1 MIHPR
6 LQIIAAVAAN
16 GVIGSSGQLPWN
28 LPDDMRFF
36 MKTTLG
42 HALIM
47 GRRTFESLDMP
58 LARRKIIVV
67 SRTMASVPAGVQ
79 GAEGTEGVEHAGTL
93 DEAIRL
99 AEDSV
104 WPIFIA
110 GGSVL
115 YEAALPIVGT
125 MRLTE
130 LDQAFEGDTR
140 FPPWDRSQWRLAE
153 SIRHEAD
160 AKHCTGFRFRTYQ
173 RIQ

>member
-1 MIHPR
+1 MINPR
-6 LQIIAAVAAN
+6 LEIIAAVAAN
-16 GVIGSSGQLPWN
+16 GVIGRSGQLPWN

-36 MKTTLG
+36 MRTTLG
-42 HALIM
+42 HAVIM
-47 GRRTFESLDMP
+47 GRKTFESLDMP

-67 SRTMASVPAGVQ
+67 SRTTTGVPAG
-79 GAEGTEGVEHAGTL
+79 AEGAEHAGTL
-93 DEAIRL
+93 NEAVRL

-104 WPIFIA
+104 GPIFVA
-110 GGSVL
+110 GGAVL

-140 FPPWDRSQWRLAE
+140 FPPWDRSQWRLVEAV
-153 SIRHEAD
+153 RHEAD
-160 AKHCTGFRFRTYQ
+160 AKHSIGFRFSTYQ